1 MATTP
6 RFGSDLGGNLLA
18 LWRIG
23 TKALNWNLKA
33 ITGGLAVRNTG
44 DSADAELTA
53 SKLNA
58 SGDVGLVI
66 NSDSAGS
73 GADWKIIIQRPAS
86 GMGSDWTWTLPPDD
100 GSPGD
105 VLTTDGAGV
114 TTWSSAGATNGLRAD
129 DTPFDHSS
137 SGTLTMFTKPAGGR
151 FDTVKV
157 YVDVAFDGTTPTLSI
172 GISGTVSKYGTTAQ
186 VDLKTIGI
194 YEWDPGVDVTV
205 GSEAIIG
212 TFVPDSSTVGS
223 ARIASNFVIPS

>member
-53 SKLNA
+53 SQFNA
-58 SGDVGLVI
+58 SGNVGIVL
-66 NSDSAGS
+66 NSDAAGS
-73 GADWKIIIQRPAS
+73 GADFKITIQRPSS
-86 GMGSDWTWTLPPDD
+86 GMTANWTWTLPPDD

-105 VLTTDGAGV
+105 VLTTDGSGV
-114 TTWSSAGATNGLRAD
+114 TTWSSAGATNGIRAD
-129 DTPFDHSS
+129 DTPLVAAS
-137 SGTLTMFTKPAGGR
+137 SGTLAMFTKPAAGR
-151 FDTVKV
+151 YDMLKI
-157 YVDVAFDGTTPTLSI
+157 YVDVAFDGTAPTLSI

-186 VDLKTIGI
+186 VDLKTVGI

-205 GSEAIIG
+205 GAENIIA
-212 TFVPDSSTVGS
+212 TYVADSSTVGS
-223 ARIASNFVIPS
+223 ARIASAFVIPS